1 VRVNLEQRYRSR
13 FAGQRV
19 LVVSLTVLPLYVT
32 DETTIEVVMD
42 NLLPLF
48 TLSPQFCKLAH
59 DMYRCN
65 FSLQDTAYE
74 FGEPTDLS
82 IC

>member
-1 VRVNLEQRYRSR
+1 L
-13 FAGQRV
+13 
-19 LVVSLTVLPLYVT
+19 LVTVVPLDVT

-48 TLSPQFCKLAH
+48 TLSPQFCKLKHAI
-59 DMYRCN
+59 YRCN
-65 FSLQDTAYE
+65 LSLQATAYE
-74 FGEPTDLS
+74 IGEPTDLS